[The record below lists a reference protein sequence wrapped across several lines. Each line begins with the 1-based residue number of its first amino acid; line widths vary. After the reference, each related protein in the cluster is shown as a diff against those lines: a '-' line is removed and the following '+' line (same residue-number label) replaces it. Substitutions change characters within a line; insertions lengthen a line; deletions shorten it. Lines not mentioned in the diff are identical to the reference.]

1 MRHRVSGKKLGR
13 DIKERKALFKN
24 LVISLISHG
33 KIKTTKAKAKAI
45 KGLVDK
51 LVSKAK
57 QGTLHARRQVLA
69 FLSQKEAVKK
79 LFDEIGPRFERRASG
94 FTRIINIGQRQGDNA
109 PMVVMEWTEQKTS
122 AKGRSSSGRKN
133 KKQRAKNTSGVAG

>member
-45 KGLVDK
+45 QGLVDK
-51 LVSKAK
+51 LVTKAK

-109 PMVVMEWTEQKTS
+109 PMVVMEWTEVEKKVGNKVSDKKT
-122 AKGRSSSGRKN
+122 ATLKR
-133 KKQRAKNTSGVAG
+133 